1 MTLDVG
7 RPWSPPTGLEKV
19 GRVSWILLAA
29 VCVVACVGFALLYS
43 AAGGAMDPWAGK
55 QMARFGFG
63 LALMACVAFI
73 PVWFWRGLS
82 IPIYASGLVLLVLV
96 ESIGETGMG
105 AQRWIDLGFIRLQ
118 PSELVK
124 VALVLLL
131 ADLYGRADAASMSW
145 PMRIAVPAALIAIP
159 AALVMRQ
166 PDLGT
171 AVLILLGGGAMMF
184 LSGIRLYN
192 FVAVAALSA
201 AALLTVF
208 ESKGKEWQL
217 LSDYQFQRIEIFINP
232 EKDPLGAGYH
242 ITQSK
247 IALGSGGLHGRGFL
261 KGTQNQLQFLPE
273 RHTDF
278 VFTLLAEE
286 FGLIWGLILLSVYGV
301 IVATCVF
308 ESLRFK
314 DRFCALLVLGLAAT
328 FFLHFSVNL
337 AMVMGLVPV
346 VGLPLPLVSY
356 GGSAML
362 TLMFSFGLV
371 QSAIIHARR

>member
-43 AAGGAMDPWAGK
+43 AAGGAMDPWAGT
-55 QMARFGFG
+55 QMTRFGFG
-63 LALMACVAFI
+63 LVLMACVAFV

-82 IPIYASGLVLLVLV
+82 IPIYIAGLALLVLV

-145 PMRIAVPAALIAIP
+145 PMRIAVPAVLIAIP

-217 LSDYQFQRIEIFINP
+217 LSDYQFQRIEIFIDP

-308 ESLRFK
+308 ESFRFK

-337 AMVMGLVPV
+337 AMVTGLVPV

>member
-7 RPWSPPTGLEKV
+7 PPWSPPTGLQKV

-43 AAGGAMDPWAGK
+43 AAGGSMDPWAGT

-63 LALMACVAFI
+63 LALMACVAFVPI
-73 PVWFWRGLS
+73 WFWRGLS
-82 IPIYASGLVLLVLV
+82 IPIYAAGLVLLVLV
-96 ESIGETGMG
+96 EAIGETGMG

-124 VALVLLL
+124 IALILLL
-131 ADLYGRADAASMSW
+131 ADLYGRADAASLSW
-145 PMRIAVPAALIAIP
+145 PMRIAVPAALITIP
-159 AALVMRQ
+159 AALAVRQ

-171 AVLILLGGGAMMF
+171 AVLILLCGGAMMF

-192 FVAVAALSA
+192 FVAVGVLSA

-208 ESKGKEWQL
+208 ESKGKDWQL
-217 LSDYQFQRIEIFINP
+217 LSDYQFRRIEIFIDP

-308 ESLRFK
+308 ESLRFR
-314 DRFCALLVLGLAAT
+314 DRFCTLLVLGLAAT
-328 FFLHFSVNL
+328 FFLHVSVNL
-337 AMVMGLVPV
+337 AMVTGLVPV